1 MKTRKKA
8 CKDLID
14 RIVEKFGLT
23 KEKAETIVKFL
34 FLEITKAEKMVKEGG
49 KTIIWIAFNSCFGS

>member
-34 FLEITKAEKMVKEGG
+34 FLEITKAEK
-49 KTIIWIAFNSCFGS
+49 W